1 MPRDQGEQG
10 VVAATADSV
19 TRVEVGAA
27 LPDDDLASVHQL
39 AAKPLDAKPLRVGVP
54 TVPGRGRALLVCHL
68 VASAL
73 DLCDQNLGVPLTVT
87 LALAVAGLVLELQDA
102 DLRTLRLSKHF
113 GGHRCRAEH

>member
-39 AAKPLDAKPLRVGVP
+39 AAKPLDAKPL
-54 TVPGRGRALLVCHL
+54 
-68 VASAL
+68 
-73 DLCDQNLGVPLTVT
+73 
-87 LALAVAGLVLELQDA
+87 
-102 DLRTLRLSKHF
+102 
-113 GGHRCRAEH
+113 